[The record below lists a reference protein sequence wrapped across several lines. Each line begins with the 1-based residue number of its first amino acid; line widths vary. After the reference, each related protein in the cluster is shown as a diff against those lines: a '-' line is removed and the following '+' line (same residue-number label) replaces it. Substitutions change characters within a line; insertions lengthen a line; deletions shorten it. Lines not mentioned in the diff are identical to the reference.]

1 MKKNIDMLHISDL
14 LYKYA
19 TGSLSENEKAELEA
33 WVEARPERR
42 IFLERLASPQW
53 LETDYRRQKDIDVE
67 KAISEMKTRISL
79 SDNSEQIDM
88 QVASGKEQKTGEIL
102 GNRPSLFSV
111 FSSQLWKVAA
121 VLVLLIV
128 GGTFWYRE
136 HTRVTPPTISEEVQT
151 AMQLSRKSGRAAAKV
166 EAVNNQQSSPVTQ
179 EVRQLYHVDEQF
191 AEQLA
196 EAKRI
201 TTYQDKEYWVTLEDG
216 TLVHLNY
223 NSRLIYP
230 EKFGDRRDVI
240 LDGEAYFMVAKD
252 KSRQFVVHTPKGDV
266 KVYGTEFVVNT
277 GTSTENG
284 NDNKEL
290 TVVLVKGSV
299 SFTPTDGREKMLTP
313 GQELSIVNSQLNVS
327 EVDTAP
333 FVAWNEGEFVFSDWT
348 LERIMSVIARWYG
361 LDVEF
366 ANKDLGNHKFS
377 GSLSRYEDLKPTLET
392 IEMVTGMRLNVNN
405 QKLYINLNK

>member
-1 MKKNIDMLHISDL
+1 MQHISDL

-88 QVASGKEQKTGEIL
+88 QVANGKEQKTGEIL

-252 KSRQFVVHTPKGDV
+252 KSRQFVVHTPQGDI
-266 KVYGTEFVVNT
+266 KVYGTEFWVNT
-277 GTSTENG
+277 RADAQASQPSTVSCQ
-284 NDNKEL
+284 L
-290 TVVLVKGSV
+290 ALVSGSI
-299 SFTPTDGREKMLTP
+299 SFTPANGKEAMLKP
-313 GQELSIVNSQLNVS
+313 GQELSIVNSQLS
-327 EVDTAP
+327 ITDVDTAP
-333 FVAWNEGEFVFSDWT
+333 YVAWNTGNFVFDDCP
-348 LERIMSVIARWYG
+348 LEQLTDVLARWYG
-361 LDVEF
+361 MKVRFYSDSSRHILF
-366 ANKDLGNHKFS
+366 TGI
-377 GSLSRYEDLKPTLET
+377 LSRYADVMTSLESISAVANVEIT
-392 IEMVTGMRLNVNN
+392 IEGNTIIV
-405 QKLYINLNK
+405 K

>member
-1 MKKNIDMLHISDL
+1 MKNNIDMQHTSDL

-19 TGSLSENEKAELEA
+19 TGSLSESEKTELEA

-42 IFLERLASPQW
+42 IFLERLSSPQW
-53 LETDYRRQKDIDVE
+53 LETDYRRQKGIDVE

-252 KSRQFVVHTPKGDV
+252 KNRQFVVHTPQGDV
-266 KVYGTEFVVNT
+266 KVYGTEFWVNT
-277 GTSTENG
+277 RADAQASQPSTVSYQ
-284 NDNKEL
+284 L
-290 TVVLVKGSV
+290 ALVSGSI
-299 SFTPTDGREKMLTP
+299 SFTPANGKEAMLKP
-313 GQELSIVNSQLNVS
+313 GQELSIVNSQLS
-327 EVDTAP
+327 ITDVDTAP
-333 FVAWNEGEFVFSDWT
+333 YVAWNTGNFVFDDCP
-348 LERIMSVIARWYG
+348 LEQLTDVLARWYG
-361 LDVEF
+361 MKVRFYSDSSRHILF
-366 ANKDLGNHKFS
+366 TGI
-377 GSLSRYEDLKPTLET
+377 LSRYADVMTSLESISAVANVEIT
-392 IEMVTGMRLNVNN
+392 IEGNTIIV
-405 QKLYINLNK
+405 K

>member
-1 MKKNIDMLHISDL
+1 MKKNKDLQHISDL
-14 LYKYA
+14 LYKYD
-19 TGSLSENEKAELEA
+19 TGSISEKENAELEA

-42 IFLERLASPQW
+42 IFLERLSSPQW

-252 KSRQFVVHTPKGDV
+252 KSRQFVVHTPQGDV

-277 GTSTENG
+277 RKSDAE
-284 NDNKEL
+284 DHKDMY
-290 TVVLVKGSV
+290 VVLVKGSV
-299 SFTPTDGREKMLTP
+299 GFTANDGREQMLTP
-313 GQELSIVNSQLNVS
+313 GQELSMVHSQLTVT
-327 EVDTAP
+327 DIDIAP
-333 FVAWNEGEFVFSDWT
+333 FVAWNEGEFVFNNWS
-348 LERIMSVIARWYG
+348 LERIMSVISRWYG
-361 LDVEF
+361 LKVEF
-366 ANKDLGNHKFS
+366 SNSSLGGRKFS
-377 GSLSRYEDLKPTLET
+377 GSLSRYEDIKPTIET
-392 IEMVTGMRLNVNN
+392 IETVTGTTITINHQTLNIY
-405 QKLYINLNK
+405 QNK

>member
-1 MKKNIDMLHISDL
+1 MNNRRISDL
-14 LYKYA
+14 LYKYTINA
-19 TGSLSENEKAELEA
+19 LNDDERRELDA
-33 WVEARPERR
+33 WVAARPDRQSY
-42 IFLERLASPQW
+42 LQMLSSPQS
-53 LETDYRRQKDIDVE
+53 LQDDYRRRKSIDVQKAIREMEARIGKTE
-67 KAISEMKTRISL
+67 KASRSSGSRFPFFRI
-79 SDNSEQIDM
+79 
-88 QVASGKEQKTGEIL
+88 
-102 GNRPSLFSV
+102 
-111 FSSQLWKVAA
+111 AA
-121 VLVLLIV
+121 VLVLLLV
-128 GGTFWYRE
+128 GGTFWYHRE
-136 HTRVTPPTISEEVQT
+136 QTRVTPPEISEEVQL
-151 AMQLSRKSGRAAAKV
+151 AMEQSRKSGRAAAKV

-299 SFTPTDGREKMLTP
+299 SFTPTDGREQMLTP
-313 GQELSIVNSQLNVS
+313 GQELSMVHSQLTVTDI
-327 EVDTAP
+327 DTAP
-333 FVAWNEGEFVFSDWT
+333 FVAWNEGEFVFNNWS
-348 LERIMSVIARWYG
+348 LERIMSVISRWYG
-361 LDVEF
+361 LKVEF
-366 ANKDLGNHKFS
+366 SNSSLGGRKFS
-377 GSLSRYEDLKPTLET
+377 GSLSRYEDIKPTIET
-392 IEMVTGMRLNVNN
+392 IEAVTGTTITINHQTLNIY
-405 QKLYINLNK
+405 QNK

>member
-1 MKKNIDMLHISDL
+1 MDIKTIILKSIYGQLTAEEKQFLDRWLAVDNHQQLYERIRTNIIKMQ
-14 LYKYA
+14 A
-19 TGSLSENEKAELEA
+19 
-33 WVEARPERR
+33 VEH
-42 IFLERLASPQW
+42 LAA
-53 LETDYRRQKDIDVE
+53 IDVE
-67 KAISEMKTRISL
+67 RALKNVKLGDNRRKEIDKPDHSHDRDSNSKNAHTSRFAIL
-79 SDNSEQIDM
+79 NSH
-88 QVASGKEQKTGEIL
+88 L
-102 GNRPSLFSV
+102 YR
-111 FSSQLWKVAA
+111 VAA

>member
-1 MKKNIDMLHISDL
+1 MKNNIDMQHISDL

-19 TGSLSENEKAELEA
+19 TGSLSESEKTELEA

-42 IFLERLASPQW
+42 IFLERLSSPQW
-53 LETDYRRQKDIDVE
+53 LETDYRRQKGIDVE

-136 HTRVTPPTISEEVQT
+136 HTRVTPPTISEEVQI
-151 AMQLSRKSGRAAAKV
+151 AMQQSRESGCAAAKV
-166 EAVNNQQSSPVTQ
+166 EAISTQQSSPVIQ

-191 AEQLA
+191 VEQLVQ
-196 EAKRI
+196 AKRI
-201 TTYQDKEYWVTLEDG
+201 TTYQNKEYWVTLDDG

-240 LDGEAYFMVAKD
+240 LDGEAFFMVAHD
-252 KSRQFVVHTPKGDV
+252 KRRQFVVHTHQGDV
-266 KVYGTEFVVNT
+266 KVYGTEFNINTRNENEAVN
-277 GTSTENG
+277 
-284 NDNKEL
+284 
-290 TVVLVKGSV
+290 VVLVKGSV
-299 SFTPTDGREKMLTP
+299 SFTPTNGNEVLMSP
-313 GQELSIVNSQLNVS
+313 SQELSFANNQLTLRLT
-327 EVDTAP
+327 DTAP
-333 FVAWNEGEFVFSDWT
+333 YVAWNEGEFIFSDWT
-348 LERIMSVIARWYG
+348 LGRILNVIARWYG
-361 LDVEF
+361 LEVVFMDQELS
-366 ANKDLGNHKFS
+366 NRKFS

-392 IEMVTGMRLNVNN
+392 IEMVTGMSLNVNN

>member
-1 MKKNIDMLHISDL
+1 MKNNIDMQHISDL

-19 TGSLSENEKAELEA
+19 TGSLSESEKTELEA
-33 WVEARPERR
+33 WVGARPERR
-42 IFLERLASPQW
+42 IFLERLSSPQW
-53 LETDYRRQKDIDVE
+53 LETDYRRQKGIDVE

-88 QVASGKEQKTGEIL
+88 QVANGKEQKTGEIL

-252 KSRQFVVHTPKGDV
+252 KSRQFVVHTPQGDV
-266 KVYGTEFVVNT
+266 KVYGTEFWVNT
-277 GTSTENG
+277 RADAQASQP
-284 NDNKEL
+284 L
-290 TVVLVKGSV
+290 TVSYQLALVSGSI
-299 SFTPTDGREKMLTP
+299 SFTPTNGKEAMLKP
-313 GQELSIVNSQLNVS
+313 GQELSIVNSQLS
-327 EVDTAP
+327 ITDVDTAP
-333 FVAWNEGEFVFSDWT
+333 YVAWNTGNFVFDDCP
-348 LERIMSVIARWYG
+348 LEQLTDVLARWYG
-361 LDVEF
+361 MKVRFYSDSSRHILF
-366 ANKDLGNHKFS
+366 TGI
-377 GSLSRYEDLKPTLET
+377 LSRYADVMTSLESISAVANVEIT
-392 IEMVTGMRLNVNN
+392 IEGNTIIV
-405 QKLYINLNK
+405 K

>member
-1 MKKNIDMLHISDL
+1 MKKNIDMQHISDL

-252 KSRQFVVHTPKGDV
+252 KSRQFVVHTPQGDV
-266 KVYGTEFVVNT
+266 KVYGTEFWVNT
-277 GTSTENG
+277 RADAQASQPSTVSYQ
-284 NDNKEL
+284 L
-290 TVVLVKGSV
+290 ALVSGSI
-299 SFTPTDGREKMLTP
+299 SFTPANGKEAMLKP
-313 GQELSIVNSQLNVS
+313 GQELSIVNSQLS
-327 EVDTAP
+327 ITDVDTAP
-333 FVAWNEGEFVFSDWT
+333 YVAWNTGNFVFDDCP
-348 LERIMSVIARWYG
+348 LEQLTDVLARWYG
-361 LDVEF
+361 MKVRFYSDSSRHILF
-366 ANKDLGNHKFS
+366 TGI
-377 GSLSRYEDLKPTLET
+377 LSRYADVMTSLESISAVANVEIT
-392 IEMVTGMRLNVNN
+392 IEGNTIIV
-405 QKLYINLNK
+405 K

>member
-1 MKKNIDMLHISDL
+1 M
-14 LYKYA
+14 
-19 TGSLSENEKAELEA
+19 
-33 WVEARPERR
+33 
-42 IFLERLASPQW
+42 
-53 LETDYRRQKDIDVE
+53 
-67 KAISEMKTRISL
+67 
-79 SDNSEQIDM
+79 
-88 QVASGKEQKTGEIL
+88 
-102 GNRPSLFSV
+102 
-111 FSSQLWKVAA
+111 
-121 VLVLLIV
+121 
-128 GGTFWYRE
+128 
-136 HTRVTPPTISEEVQT
+136 
-151 AMQLSRKSGRAAAKV
+151 
-166 EAVNNQQSSPVTQ
+166 
-179 EVRQLYHVDEQF
+179 
-191 AEQLA
+191 
-196 EAKRI
+196 
-201 TTYQDKEYWVTLEDG
+201 
-216 TLVHLNY
+216 VHLNY

-240 LDGEAYFMVAKD
+240 LEGEAYLMVAKD

-333 FVAWNEGEFVFSDWT
+333 FVAWNEGELVFSDWT

>member
-1 MKKNIDMLHISDL
+1 MKKNIDMQHISDL

-42 IFLERLASPQW
+42 IFLERLSSPQW

-166 EAVNNQQSSPVTQ
+166 EVVNNQQSSPVTQ

-201 TTYQDKEYWVTLEDG
+201 TTYQDKEYWVTFEDG

-252 KSRQFVVHTPKGDV
+252 KSRQFVVHTPQGDV
-266 KVYGTEFVVNT
+266 KVYGTEFWVNT
-277 GTSTENG
+277 RADAQASQPSTVSYQ
-284 NDNKEL
+284 L
-290 TVVLVKGSV
+290 ALVSGSI
-299 SFTPTDGREKMLTP
+299 SFTPANGKEAMLKP
-313 GQELSIVNSQLNVS
+313 GQELSIVNSQLS
-327 EVDTAP
+327 ITDVDTAP
-333 FVAWNEGEFVFSDWT
+333 YVAWNTGNFVFDDCP
-348 LERIMSVIARWYG
+348 LEQLTDVLARWYG
-361 LDVEF
+361 MKVRFYSDSSRHILF
-366 ANKDLGNHKFS
+366 TGI
-377 GSLSRYEDLKPTLET
+377 LSRYADVMTSLESISAVANVEIT
-392 IEMVTGMRLNVNN
+392 IEGNTIIV
-405 QKLYINLNK
+405 K

>member
-1 MKKNIDMLHISDL
+1 MQHISDL

-19 TGSLSENEKAELEA
+19 TGSLSESEKTELEA
-33 WVEARPERR
+33 WVGARPERR
-42 IFLERLASPQW
+42 IFLERLSSPQW
-53 LETDYRRQKDIDVE
+53 LETDYRRQKGIDVE

-88 QVASGKEQKTGEIL
+88 QVANGKEQKTGEIL

-252 KSRQFVVHTPKGDV
+252 KSRQFVVHTPQGDV
-266 KVYGTEFVVNT
+266 KVYGTEFWVNT
-277 GTSTENG
+277 RADAQASQP
-284 NDNKEL
+284 L
-290 TVVLVKGSV
+290 TVSYQLALVSGSI
-299 SFTPTDGREKMLTP
+299 SFTPTNGKEAMLKP
-313 GQELSIVNSQLNVS
+313 GQELSIVNSQLS
-327 EVDTAP
+327 ITDVDTAP
-333 FVAWNEGEFVFSDWT
+333 YVAWNTGNFVFDDCP
-348 LERIMSVIARWYG
+348 LEQLTDVLARWYG
-361 LDVEF
+361 MKVRFYSDSSRHILF
-366 ANKDLGNHKFS
+366 TGI
-377 GSLSRYEDLKPTLET
+377 LSRYADVMTSLESISAVANVEIT
-392 IEMVTGMRLNVNN
+392 IEGNTIIV
-405 QKLYINLNK
+405 K

>member
-1 MKKNIDMLHISDL
+1 MKNNIDMQHISDL

-19 TGSLSENEKAELEA
+19 TGSLSESEKTELEA
-33 WVEARPERR
+33 WVGARPERR
-42 IFLERLASPQW
+42 IFLERLSSPQW
-53 LETDYRRQKDIDVE
+53 LETDYRRQKGIDVE

-252 KSRQFVVHTPKGDV
+252 KSRQFVVHTPQGDV
-266 KVYGTEFVVNT
+266 KVYGTEFWVNT
-277 GTSTENG
+277 RADAQASQP
-284 NDNKEL
+284 L
-290 TVVLVKGSV
+290 TVSYQLALVSGSI
-299 SFTPTDGREKMLTP
+299 SFTPTNGKEAMLKP
-313 GQELSIVNSQLNVS
+313 GQELSIVNSQLS
-327 EVDTAP
+327 ITDVDTAP
-333 FVAWNEGEFVFSDWT
+333 YVAWNTGNFVFDDCP
-348 LERIMSVIARWYG
+348 LEQLTDVLARWYG
-361 LDVEF
+361 MKVRFYSDSSRHILF
-366 ANKDLGNHKFS
+366 TGI
-377 GSLSRYEDLKPTLET
+377 LSRYADVMTSLESISAVANVEIT
-392 IEMVTGMRLNVNN
+392 IEGNTIIV
-405 QKLYINLNK
+405 K

>member
-1 MKKNIDMLHISDL
+1 MQHISDL

-42 IFLERLASPQW
+42 IFLERLSSPQW

-252 KSRQFVVHTPKGDV
+252 KNRQFVVHTPQGDV
-266 KVYGTEFVVNT
+266 KVYGTEFWVNT
-277 GTSTENG
+277 RADAQASQPSTVSYQ
-284 NDNKEL
+284 L
-290 TVVLVKGSV
+290 ALVSGSI
-299 SFTPTDGREKMLTP
+299 SFTPANGKEAMLKP
-313 GQELSIVNSQLNVS
+313 GQELSIVNSQLS
-327 EVDTAP
+327 ITDVDTAP
-333 FVAWNEGEFVFSDWT
+333 YVAWNTGNFVFDDYP
-348 LERIMSVIARWYG
+348 LEQLTDVLARWYG
-361 LDVEF
+361 MKV
-366 ANKDLGNHKFS
+366 KFYS
-377 GSLSRYEDLKPTLET
+377 DSSRHILFTGILSRYADVMTSLESISAVANVEIT
-392 IEMVTGMRLNVNN
+392 IEGNTIIV
-405 QKLYINLNK
+405 K

>member
-1 MKKNIDMLHISDL
+1 MKNNIDMQHISDL

-19 TGSLSENEKAELEA
+19 TGSLSESEKTELEA

-42 IFLERLASPQW
+42 IFLERLSSPQW

-252 KSRQFVVHTPKGDV
+252 KSRQFVVHTPQGDI
-266 KVYGTEFVVNT
+266 KVYGTEFWVNT
-277 GTSTENG
+277 RADAQASQPSTVSCQ
-284 NDNKEL
+284 L
-290 TVVLVKGSV
+290 ALVSGSI
-299 SFTPTDGREKMLTP
+299 SFTPANGKEAMLKP
-313 GQELSIVNSQLNVS
+313 GQELSIVNSQLS
-327 EVDTAP
+327 ITDVDTAP
-333 FVAWNEGEFVFSDWT
+333 YVAWNTGNFVFDDCP
-348 LERIMSVIARWYG
+348 LEQLTDVLARWYG
-361 LDVEF
+361 MKVRFYSDSSRHILF
-366 ANKDLGNHKFS
+366 TGI
-377 GSLSRYEDLKPTLET
+377 LSRYADVMTSLESISAVANVEIT
-392 IEMVTGMRLNVNN
+392 IEGNTIIV
-405 QKLYINLNK
+405 K

>member
-1 MKKNIDMLHISDL
+1 MQHISDL

-19 TGSLSENEKAELEA
+19 TGSLSESEKTELEA
-33 WVEARPERR
+33 WVGARPERR
-42 IFLERLASPQW
+42 IFLERLSSPQW
-53 LETDYRRQKDIDVE
+53 LETDYRRQKGIDVE

-88 QVASGKEQKTGEIL
+88 QVANGKEQKTGEIL

-136 HTRVTPPTISEEVQT
+136 YTRVTPPTISEEVQT

-252 KSRQFVVHTPKGDV
+252 KSRQFVVHTPQGDV
-266 KVYGTEFVVNT
+266 KVYGTEFWVNT
-277 GTSTENG
+277 RADAQASQP
-284 NDNKEL
+284 L
-290 TVVLVKGSV
+290 TVSYQLALVSGSI
-299 SFTPTDGREKMLTP
+299 SFTPTNGKEAMLKP
-313 GQELSIVNSQLNVS
+313 GQELSIVNSQLS
-327 EVDTAP
+327 ITDVDTAP
-333 FVAWNEGEFVFSDWT
+333 YVAWNTGNFVFDDCP
-348 LERIMSVIARWYG
+348 LEQLTDVLARWYG
-361 LDVEF
+361 MKVRFYSDSSRHILF
-366 ANKDLGNHKFS
+366 TGI
-377 GSLSRYEDLKPTLET
+377 LSRYADVMTSLESISAVANVEIT
-392 IEMVTGMRLNVNN
+392 IEGNTIIV
-405 QKLYINLNK
+405 K